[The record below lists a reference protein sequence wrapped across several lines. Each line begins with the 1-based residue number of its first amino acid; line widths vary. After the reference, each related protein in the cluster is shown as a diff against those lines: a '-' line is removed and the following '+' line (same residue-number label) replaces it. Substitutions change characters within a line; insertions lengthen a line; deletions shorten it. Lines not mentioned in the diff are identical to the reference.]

1 MAPKEITHARNRSEL
16 VMLRAALGKYAGKVN
31 AAITALRAA
40 GQDAIAD
47 RQRDDLLP
55 LVDLAPDHGSTTLER
70 LDKEIGALKT
80 DSTDTVT
87 LTSTQAEAHAYEVGL
102 PMVARRLRTM
112 EGELRSLGRDDVG
125 EWCVETANHVGSTL
139 KDHYTE
145 QLPLD
150 KPKAKPKASQP
161 SLVL

>member
-1 MAPKEITHARNRSEL
+1 MEPNTITHARNRSEL

-55 LVDLAPDHGSTTLER
+55 LVDLADDRGATTLER

-80 DSTDTVT
+80 DSTATIT

-102 PMVARRLRTM
+102 PMVARRLRTL
-112 EGELRSLGRDDVG
+112 EGEMRSLGREDVG
-125 EWCVETANHVGSTL
+125 EWCVLTANYVDGEL
-139 KDHYTE
+139 KDQ
-145 QLPLD
+145 QLPL
-150 KPKAKPKASQP
+150 KQESEAETVAASQMMIV
-161 SLVL
+161 S